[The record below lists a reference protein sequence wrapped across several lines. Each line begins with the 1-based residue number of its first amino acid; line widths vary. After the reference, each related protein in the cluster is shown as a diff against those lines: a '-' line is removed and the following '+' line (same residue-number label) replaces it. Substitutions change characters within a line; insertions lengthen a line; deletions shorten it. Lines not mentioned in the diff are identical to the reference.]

1 MKKKKTKK
9 EKDFEIFQK
18 MCQHSKKVRKAM
30 KKNSDKNKIPPR
42 WIMKDLMDNEF
53 EFNIEYYKKKIIIN

>member
-9 EKDFEIFQK
+9 EKNVEIFQK

-42 WIMKDLMDNEF
+42 WVMKDLMDDKL
-53 EFNIEYYKKKIIIN
+53 EFNIEYHKKNIYN

>member
-9 EKDFEIFQK
+9 EKNFEIFKK

-30 KKNSDKNKIPPR
+30 KHNNDKNKIPPR
-42 WIMKDLMDNEF
+42 WVMKDLMDSEF
-53 EFNIEYYKKKIIIN
+53 EFNIEYHKKNIYN

>member
-9 EKDFEIFQK
+9 EKNFEIFKK

-30 KKNSDKNKIPPR
+30 KSNSDKNKIPPR
-42 WIMKDLMDNEF
+42 WVMKDLMDSEF
-53 EFNIEYYKKKIIIN
+53 EFNIEYHKKNIYN

>member
-9 EKDFEIFQK
+9 EKNFEIFKK

-30 KKNSDKNKIPPR
+30 KHNSDKNKIPPR
-42 WIMKDLMDNEF
+42 WVMKDLMDSEF
-53 EFNIEYYKKKIIIN
+53 EFNIEYHKKNIYN